1 MVAGVLNRGKEIE
14 NLFLHRDWWMMM
26 MMNLL
31 SLLNQVVL
39 CKNVV
44 TICGQKGSASFWG
57 CYIATFEER
66 NKEKRKQGCRVKA
79 FQCRVNEWGK
89 DELSKLRGSSG
100 SVAVVVVAKGVLNM
114 LSDSSQRVL
123 LESRKFEHLLEP
135 AHLCQLCSSLCFLW
149 PKLVW
154 WFDRS
159 CFSCFCWLGCL
170 CRLLVLDG
178 CQDIVEIGK
187 VGRQLSAFLFLQLLF
202 GLVGMIEFWRE

>member
-44 TICGQKGSASFWG
+44 TICGQKGPASFWG
-57 CYIATFEER
+57 CYIASFEER

-89 DELSKLRGSSG
+89 INCLSYEE
-100 SVAVVVVAKGVLNM
+100 VVAALLLLLLPKVFWTCCRIAASGFCWKAGSLSTFWNRPISANSARRFAFSDRN
-114 LSDSSQRVL
+114 LSDDLTGAALVA
-123 LESRKFEHLLEP
+123 P
-135 AHLCQLCSSLCFLW
+135 ADSAAFADCSSWMAVKISL
-149 PKLVW
+149 KSE
-154 WFDRS
+154 RS
-159 CFSCFCWLGCL
+159 AASWVRFCFCSFF
-170 CRLLVLDG
+170 LVL
-178 CQDIVEIGK
+178 
-187 VGRQLSAFLFLQLLF
+187 
-202 GLVGMIEFWRE
+202 